1 MQADFFLY
9 IYQMSCCAL
18 HKFTFII
25 FLLSLTACTKKVGML
40 PCDPSYKKNIKPIID
55 FNCAI
60 SGCHVSGA
68 FMGDYTTYAGLK
80 AKADNGKLKLLVV
93 DNNTMPLNS
102 SLTSEQIGLIKCWI
116 ENGAKNN

>member
-1 MQADFFLY
+1 
-9 IYQMSCCAL
+9 
-18 HKFTFII
+18 
-25 FLLSLTACTKKVGML
+25 
-40 PCDPSYKKNIKPIID
+40 
-55 FNCAI
+55 
-60 SGCHVSGA
+60 
-68 FMGDYTTYAGLK
+68 MGDYTTYAGLK